1 MNKRLLSLFI
11 LVIYSAILIKI
22 MVFKDVPMI
31 RIGHIM
37 INFGG
42 TQTGPA
48 NLLPFRTILA
58 YLRGEKGLMIGGINL
73 IGNIILLIPMG
84 LLLPLVFP
92 KLNWK
97 RTIVLAAAIGFS
109 IEGIQV
115 LLQIGIFDIDDVIL
129 NGLGIVAGYW
139 GYQILE
145 KYVPSWRARYATV
158 TGMLTL
164 VVFSVVAFYAIAA
177 YQGGQPL
184 QKLRPVAQ
192 GEDPCG
198 GTGGL
203 GVIASIENH
212 IIKIKKGDG
221 TIERVKLTEQTS
233 IRNSSGI
240 LFASDLRIGNRA
252 TIVTF
257 ESDEDGNKIAA
268 VVLVCNER
276 YGVQR

>member
-1 MNKRLLSLFI
+1 MNKRLLSLII

-31 RIGHIM
+31 LIGHIM

-58 YLRGEKGLMIGGINL
+58 YLLGEKGLMIGGINL

-97 RTIVLAAAIGFS
+97 KTIVLAAAIGFS

-115 LLQIGIFDIDDVIL
+115 LLQVGIFDIDDVIL

-145 KYVPSWRARYATV
+145 KYVPSWRARYAAV
-158 TGMLTL
+158 TGMLIL
-164 VVFSVVAFYAIAA
+164 VVLSVVAFYAIAA
-177 YQGGQPL
+177 YQGSQPM

-192 GEDPCG
+192 GGDPCG

-203 GVIASIENH
+203 GAIASIENP

-221 TIERVKLTEQTS
+221 TIERVKLTKQTT
-233 IRNSSGI
+233 IRNSAGTIS
-240 LFASDLRIGNRA
+240 ASDLRIGDRA

-268 VVLVCNER
+268 VVLVCNEQT
-276 YGVQR
+276 GVLR